1 MVKKEN
7 TVHLSRLFTDFILK
21 NEIPFVKLLLD
32 SHEDVF
38 YKVFEKSLL
47 YEGSDKT
54 ELRHIS
60 KNTCKEWSDS
70 YIIMNEYGYNY
81 LHLEMY

>member
-1 MVKKEN
+1 MLRFRKLVKKEN
-7 TVHLSRLFTDFILK
+7 TVHLSRSFTDFIFK
-21 NEIPFVKLLLD
+21 NEIPFIKLLLD

-54 ELRHIS
+54 DN
-60 KNTCKEWSDS
+60 KT
-70 YIIMNEYGYNY
+70 YF
-81 LHLEMY
+81 